1 MVFYLCGYDD
11 PVEVAKQRM
20 EKADA
25 DVEQEK
31 IAELKEEAEKAR
43 VELETLTSKDV
54 VFITNKEPDALLPG
68 RWPSRGS
75 SLEELIFTDRRD
87 DQRK

>member
-43 VELETLTSKDV
+43 WSLK
-54 VFITNKEPDALLPG
+54 PLPA
-68 RWPSRGS
+68 RM
-75 SLEELIFTDRRD
+75 
-87 DQRK
+87 